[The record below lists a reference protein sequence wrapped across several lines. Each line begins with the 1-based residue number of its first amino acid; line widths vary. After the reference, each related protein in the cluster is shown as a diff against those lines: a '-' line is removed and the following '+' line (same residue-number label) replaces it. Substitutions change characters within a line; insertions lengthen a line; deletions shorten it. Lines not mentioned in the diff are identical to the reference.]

1 MLQLI
6 IKLITIAFSPET
18 TDLSGAL
25 YKYAQRE
32 INSETAL
39 EHTIAARLA
48 ETSDVPASLL
58 LSMAYSE
65 SRYNPYAVSHV
76 RDGKR
81 QGGIFKGDKPPA
93 GVSGPYFCGVTQV
106 MARHSWKKCVE
117 FRDIHLAYQTA
128 AHELTKWISMCR
140 GKNDQLRCALF
151 GYGGGFPAI
160 KAGTSTYP
168 NRVINRSKI
177 LEKRSTG
184 NT

>member
-1 MLQLI
+1 MLQIL

-18 TDLSGAL
+18 TDLSTSL

-32 INSETAL
+32 INEETAW
-39 EHTIAARLA
+39 EHTIAARIA
-48 ETSDVPASLL
+48 ETKDVPASLL

-81 QGGIFKGDKPPA
+81 QGGIFKGEKPPA

-106 MARHSWKKCVE
+106 MAQHSWKKCTE
-117 FRDIHLAYQTA
+117 FRDINLAYQTA
-128 AHELTKWISMCR
+128 VRELTKWISMCR
-140 GKNDQLRCALF
+140 GKDEQLRCALF

-160 KAGTSTYP
+160 EAQTSTYP
-168 NRVINRSKI
+168 SRVLNRAKV
-177 LEKRSTG
+177 LGKRATG